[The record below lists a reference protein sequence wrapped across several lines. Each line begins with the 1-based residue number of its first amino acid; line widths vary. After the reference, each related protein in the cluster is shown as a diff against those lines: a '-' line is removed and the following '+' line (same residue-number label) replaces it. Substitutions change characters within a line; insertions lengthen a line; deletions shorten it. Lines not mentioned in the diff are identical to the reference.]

1 MKNLT
6 TNLVNEI
13 IPSLGISL
21 FDTEKE
27 LLKKRFETILNGYIK
42 DSLSGK
48 QNKEIAKKFIDYCYL
63 NDEDKPYISDKAIP
77 LIFNEC
83 LKLL

>member
-13 IPSLGISL
+13 TPSLDISL
-21 FDTEKE
+21 FGVEKE
-27 LLKKRFETILNGYIK
+27 LLKKRFEAIINDYIK
-42 DSLSGK
+42 ASLSK
-48 QNKEIAKKFIDYCYL
+48 EQSKEIANKVINYCYL
-63 NDEDKPYISDKAIP
+63 NDEDKPYISSKAIP